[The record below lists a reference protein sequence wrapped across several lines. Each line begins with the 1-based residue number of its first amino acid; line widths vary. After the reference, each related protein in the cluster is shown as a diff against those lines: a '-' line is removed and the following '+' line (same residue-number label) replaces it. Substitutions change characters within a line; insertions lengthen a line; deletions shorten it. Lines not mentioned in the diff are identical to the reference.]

1 MIMSKTQYPLSIN
14 KNTYLSPKDE
24 RMLLRM
30 LNEIANLKTK
40 LEESQKDATEQKE
53 RVAKLE
59 IKLRKSESELLR
71 SQQKLQ

>member
-1 MIMSKTQYPLSIN
+1 LSIN

-40 LEESQKDATEQKE
+40 LEESQKEATEQKE

-59 IKLRKSESELLR
+59 IK
-71 SQQKLQ
+71 